1 MADYKLLVKFPT
13 RGRPDKFFTVLDR
26 YYYGAKR
33 KNLVSFLITCDH
45 DDLTMNNPE
54 VRQRL
59 QDKYKGMTVV
69 FGHSKN
75 KIEAVNADMAHAPE
89 YDIILLASDDM
100 VPEEKGYDEIIRQ
113 KMTELYPD
121 TDGVLWFFDGYR
133 RDFNTLCI
141 LGKKYYDRFGYIYH
155 PSYKS
160 FWSDNEFT
168 DVANQFGK
176 QTFIDKVIIR
186 HVHPDWIQKDPAT
199 ASMHQN
205 IHGAAGG
212 NGVDDT
218 FIKNLPFEQQDR
230 INYYTRKQTNFG
242 LGEVK

>member
-1 MADYKLLVKFPT
+1 MESEYRLLVKFPT

-33 KNLVSFLITCDH
+33 KDLTSFLVTCDL
-45 DDLTMNNPE
+45 DDASMYNDA
-54 VRQRL
+54 VRQKL
-59 QDKYKGMTVV
+59 QGYKNLAVIYGN
-69 FGHSKN
+69 SKS
-75 KIEAVNADMAHAPE
+75 KIEAVNADMIRAPE

-113 KMTELYPD
+113 KMTDLYPD

-141 LGKKYYDRFGYIYH
+141 LGKKYFERFGYIYH

-160 FWSDNEFT
+160 FWCDNEFT
-168 DVANQFGK
+168 DVANQLGK

-186 HVHPDWIQKDPAT
+186 HIHPDWIQRDQIT
-199 ASMHQN
+199 AKMYEN
-205 IHGAAGG
+205 IHKTGG
-212 NGVDDT
+212 TGIDQT
-218 FIKNLPFEQQDR
+218 FMKNLPFEQLDAR
-230 INYYTRKQTNFG
+230 NYKQRKD
-242 LGEVK
+242 LGFPR

>member
-33 KNLVSFLITCDH
+33 KELTSFLITCDH
-45 DDLTMNNPE
+45 DDISMNNE
-54 VRQRL
+54 AVRQRL
-59 QDKYKGMTVV
+59 QQNYKGMTVV
-69 FGHSKN
+69 FGHSKS
-75 KIEAVNADMAHAPE
+75 KIEAVNADMTHAPE

-141 LGKKYYDRFGYIYH
+141 LGKKYYERFGYIYH

-160 FWSDNEFT
+160 FWCDNEFT
-168 DVANQFGK
+168 DVANQLGK
-176 QTFIDKVIIR
+176 QTFIDKTIIR
-186 HVHPDWIQKDPAT
+186 HVHPDWIQRDTGAQTVYKNVHPTAT
-199 ASMHQN
+199 N
-205 IHGAAGG
+205 IGI
-212 NGVDDT
+212 DET
-218 FIKNLPFEQQDR
+218 FIKNLPFEQADAR
-230 INYYTRKQTNFG
+230 NYHQRKKEGFPR
-242 LGEVK
+242 

>member
-1 MADYKLLVKFPT
+1 MDDYKLLVKFPT

-33 KNLVSFLITCDH
+33 KDLTSFLVTCDL
-45 DDLTMNNPE
+45 DDASMNNDA
-54 VRQRL
+54 VRQKL
-59 QDKYKGMTVV
+59 QGYKNLAVIYGN
-69 FGHSKN
+69 SKS
-75 KIEAVNADMAHAPE
+75 KIEAVNADMIHAPE

-113 KMTELYPD
+113 KMTDLYPD

-141 LGKKYYDRFGYIYH
+141 LGKKYFERFGYIYH

-160 FWSDNEFT
+160 FWCDNEFT
-168 DVANQFGK
+168 DVANELGK

-186 HVHPDWIQKDPAT
+186 HIHPDWIQRDEVT
-199 ASMHQN
+199 AKMYEN
-205 IHGAAGG
+205 IHKNGG
-212 NGVDDT
+212 TGIDQT
-218 FIKNLPFEQQDR
+218 FMKNLPFEQLDAR
-230 INYYTRKQTNFG
+230 NYKQRKGTGFPR
-242 LGEVK
+242 

>member
-1 MADYKLLVKFPT
+1 MKLLVKFPT

-33 KNLVSFLITCDH
+33 KDLTSFLVTCDL
-45 DDLTMNNPE
+45 DDASMNNDA
-54 VRQRL
+54 VRQKL
-59 QDKYKGMTVV
+59 QGYKNLAVIYGN
-69 FGHSKN
+69 SKS
-75 KIEAVNADMAHAPE
+75 KIEAVNADMIHAPE

-113 KMTELYPD
+113 KMTDLHPD

-141 LGKKYYDRFGYIYH
+141 LGKKYYERFGYIYH

-160 FWSDNEFT
+160 FWCDNEFT
-168 DVANQFGK
+168 DVANELGK

-186 HVHPDWIQKDPAT
+186 HIHPDWIQRDEVT
-199 ASMHQN
+199 AKMYEN
-205 IHGAAGG
+205 IHKTGG
-212 NGVDDT
+212 TGIDQT
-218 FIKNLPFEQQDR
+218 FMKNLPFEQLDAR
-230 INYYTRKQTNFG
+230 NYKQRKD
-242 LGEVK
+242 LGFPR

>member
-1 MADYKLLVKFPT
+1 MDDYKLLVKFPT

-33 KNLVSFLITCDH
+33 KDLTSFLVTCDL
-45 DDLTMNNPE
+45 DDASMNNDA
-54 VRQRL
+54 VRQKL
-59 QDKYKGMTVV
+59 QGYKNLAVIYGN
-69 FGHSKN
+69 SKS
-75 KIEAVNADMAHAPE
+75 KIEAVNADMIHAPE

-113 KMTELYPD
+113 KMTDLYPD

-141 LGKKYYDRFGYIYH
+141 LGKKYFERFGYIYH

-160 FWSDNEFT
+160 FWCDNEFT
-168 DVANQFGK
+168 DVANELGK

-186 HVHPDWIQKDPAT
+186 HIHPDWIQRDEVT
-199 ASMHQN
+199 AKMYEN
-205 IHGAAGG
+205 IHKTGG
-212 NGVDDT
+212 TGIDQT
-218 FIKNLPFEQQDR
+218 FMKNLPFEQLDAR
-230 INYYTRKQTNFG
+230 NYKQRKD
-242 LGEVK
+242 LGFPR

>member
-1 MADYKLLVKFPT
+1 MKLLVKFPT

-33 KNLVSFLITCDH
+33 KDLTSFLVTCDL
-45 DDLTMNNPE
+45 DDASMNNDA
-54 VRQRL
+54 VRQKL
-59 QDKYKGMTVV
+59 QGYKNLAVIYGN
-69 FGHSKN
+69 SKS
-75 KIEAVNADMAHAPE
+75 KIEAVNADMIHAPE

-113 KMTELYPD
+113 KMTDLYPD

-141 LGKKYYDRFGYIYH
+141 LGKKYFERFGYIYH

-160 FWSDNEFT
+160 FWCDNEFT
-168 DVANQFGK
+168 DVANQLGK

-186 HVHPDWIQKDPAT
+186 HIHPDWIQRDQIT
-199 ASMHQN
+199 AKIYEN
-205 IHGAAGG
+205 IHKTGG
-212 NGVDDT
+212 TGIDQT
-218 FIKNLPFEQQDR
+218 FMKNLPFEQLDAR
-230 INYYTRKQTNFG
+230 NYKQRKE
-242 LGEVK
+242 LGFPR

>member
-33 KNLVSFLITCDH
+33 KDLTSFLITCDL
-45 DDLTMNNPE
+45 DDISMNNDA
-54 VRQRL
+54 VRQKL
-59 QDKYKGMTVV
+59 QGYKNLTVV
-69 FGHSKN
+69 YGNSKS
-75 KIEAVNADMAHAPE
+75 KIEAVNADMDHAPE

-113 KMTELYPD
+113 KMERLYPD

-141 LGKKYYDRFGYIYH
+141 LGKKYYERFNYIYH

-160 FWSDNEFT
+160 FWCDNEFT
-168 DVANQFGK
+168 DVANQLGK
-176 QTFIDKVIIR
+176 QTFIDKIIIR
-186 HVHPDWIQKDPAT
+186 HIHPDWIQRDEAT
-199 ASMHQN
+199 AKMYEN
-205 IHGAAGG
+205 IHKT
-212 NGVDDT
+212 NGSGIDQT
-218 FIKNLPFEQQDR
+218 FIKNLPFEQLDAR
-230 INYYTRKQTNFG
+230 NYHQRKEAGFPQ
-242 LGEVK
+242 

>member
-1 MADYKLLVKFPT
+1 MDDYKLLVKFPT

-33 KNLVSFLITCDH
+33 KDLTSFLVTCDL
-45 DDLTMNNPE
+45 DDASMNNDA
-54 VRQRL
+54 VRQKL
-59 QDKYKGMTVV
+59 QGYKNLAVIYGN
-69 FGHSKN
+69 SKS
-75 KIEAVNADMAHAPE
+75 KIEAVNADMIHAPE

-113 KMTELYPD
+113 KMTDLHPD

-141 LGKKYYDRFGYIYH
+141 LGKKYFERFGYIYH

-160 FWSDNEFT
+160 FWCDNEFT
-168 DVANQFGK
+168 DVANQLGK

-186 HVHPDWIQKDPAT
+186 HIHPDWIQRDEVT
-199 ASMHQN
+199 AKMYEN
-205 IHGAAGG
+205 IHKTGG
-212 NGVDDT
+212 TGIDQT
-218 FIKNLPFEQQDR
+218 FMKNLPFEQLDAR
-230 INYYTRKQTNFG
+230 NYKQRKGTGFPR
-242 LGEVK
+242 